1 MQSQQLGRSA
11 TIHIST
17 GIECGSGLKT
27 ALAACCAAF
36 QVHFAYTPFLDM
48 QNITVIASKLVG

>member
-11 TIHIST
+11 TIRLST
-17 GIECGSGLKT
+17 GIDCGSGLKT

-36 QVHFAYTPFLDM
+36 QVHLTYTPFLDM
-48 QNITVIASKLVG
+48 QNITVIAAKLVG